1 MTNLKAYKEK
11 QNEIVEKMQLILDSA
26 KKETRALKDEEK
38 TEYETLK
45 AELEALK
52 ETIKLLQEELQE
64 KPMTEEEGKKE
75 DMEQRNLSKELL
87 QNRKIKVGAEHRNL
101 TIKQDPGKKLV
112 GQGVHNQIGL
122 LADNDDDL
130 IKYIPMIPTEKA
142 TMSFVKETNMGTEPT
157 FITELEG
164 ITDADSNMENVVV
177 TSARIGSALTLSKA
191 LVYSSEVDIVDY
203 CQKLIS
209 RRINKGVNKALIKG
223 AKIDGTT
230 VVVDGLEEV
239 KTTGDVQIKTA
250 GVLTIDDVLNVLAA
264 MPRQYVNGAKWVVS
278 TETFNALNKLKDGN
292 GQYYMVKDVQNDMVQ
307 YRLFG
312 LQVLV
317 NDNVATDLA
326 NNDTKAL
333 FLVNFAEAYK
343 GIAKQDMNI
352 ELVEGTEEKRKS
364 AVVVLGDTYLGARC
378 VNPQAVKVLK
388 GKVA

>member
-1 MTNLKAYKEK
+1 MTNLKSYKEK
-11 QNEIVEKMQLILDSA
+11 QNEIVEKMQSILNSA
-26 KKETRALKDEEK
+26 KLETRALNAEEK

-52 ETIKLLQEELQE
+52 ETIKLLQEEIKIE
-64 KPMTEEEGKKE
+64 EPMTEEEGQRE
-75 DMEQRNLSKELL
+75 MTEQRSLSQQLL
-87 QNRKIKVGAEHRNL
+87 EDRKIKVGAEHRSLVMKN
-101 TIKQDPGKKLV
+101 DPGKKLV
-112 GQGVHNQIGL
+112 TVGVHNQIGL

-130 IKYIPMIPTEKA
+130 IQYIPMIATEKSA
-142 TMSFVKETNMGTEPT
+142 MSFARETDMGTEPT
-157 FITELEG
+157 FITELEE
-164 ITDADSNMENVVV
+164 ITDSNPNMESVIV

-209 RRINKGVNKALIKG
+209 RRINKGINKALVKG

-239 KTTGDVQIKTA
+239 ATTGDVTVKTTN
-250 GVLTIDDVLNVLAA
+250 VLEINDVLNVLAA
-264 MPRQYVNGAKWVVS
+264 MPRQYINGSKFVCS
-278 TETFNALNKLKDGN
+278 TEIFNALNKLQDGT
-292 GQYYMVKDVQNDMVQ
+292 GQYYMVKDVQNDKLI

-312 LQVLV
+312 LQVV
-317 NDNVATDLA
+317 INDNISA
-326 NNDTKAL
+326 NLGADEKVL
-333 FLVNFAEAYK
+333 FLVNFQEAYK

-378 VNPQAVKVLK
+378 VNPQAIKVLK
-388 GKVA
+388 GRA